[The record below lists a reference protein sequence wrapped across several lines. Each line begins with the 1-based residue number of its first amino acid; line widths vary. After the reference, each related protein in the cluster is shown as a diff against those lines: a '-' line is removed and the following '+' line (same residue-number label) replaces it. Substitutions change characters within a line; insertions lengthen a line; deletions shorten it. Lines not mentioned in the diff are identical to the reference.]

1 MYRIKE
7 MNIEGEFQSYVRTLR
22 EAKEIFDYLSKMS
35 DYIEVLDEGGKV
47 LYKHQRQ
54 FKLFA

>member
-1 MYRIKE
+1 MYRIIE
-7 MNIEGEFQSYVRTLR
+7 LNIEGEFQSYVRTLR
-22 EAKEIFDYLSKMS
+22 EAKEIFDSLSKVS

-54 FKLFA
+54 FKLFG